1 MARPLFRKV
10 LIANRGEIACRVIR
24 TCRRMGIATA
34 AIYSDADAR
43 AQHVQ
48 AADEA
53 IRIGEPPPRESYLSI
68 ERVVGAA
75 IAAGADAVHPGYG
88 FLSENADF
96 AQACEAAGLTFIG
109 PRPETIR
116 QMALKDAGKRIARD
130 AGVPVLGEGEPAES
144 DAALLA
150 AAEAVGFPVLI
161 KAIAGGGGRGMR
173 RADAADLFMAALA
186 GARREALAAF
196 GDDRVLVEKF
206 LTRPRHIEVQVFGDG
221 AGEVVHLF
229 ERDCSIQRRHQKV
242 FEECPAPGLSPEMR
256 EAVTQAAVAVAR
268 RIAYRGAGT
277 VEFIADVSEGLR
289 ADRFWF
295 MEMNTRLQVEHPVTE
310 AVLGVDLVEWQ
321 LRIAAGQPLPRR
333 QSELALNG
341 HALEAR
347 ICAENPRKKY
357 FPSPGRLSR
366 VTFPSS
372 GARVDTGVTAGDE
385 VTPFYD
391 SLLAKLI
398 VSAPT
403 RLEATEAMA
412 RALEAC
418 RIQGVATNLD
428 LLHAV
433 AIHPAF
439 RAGDVDTSFL
449 ERFGEPLVAHA
460 RPAHDDALAST
471 PSNPN

>member
-173 RADAADLFMAALA
+173 RADA
-186 GARREALAAF
+186 
-196 GDDRVLVEKF
+196 
-206 LTRPRHIEVQVFGDG
+206 
-221 AGEVVHLF
+221 
-229 ERDCSIQRRHQKV
+229 
-242 FEECPAPGLSPEMR
+242 
-256 EAVTQAAVAVAR
+256 
-268 RIAYRGAGT
+268 
-277 VEFIADVSEGLR
+277 
-289 ADRFWF
+289 
-295 MEMNTRLQVEHPVTE
+295 
-310 AVLGVDLVEWQ
+310 
-321 LRIAAGQPLPRR
+321 
-333 QSELALNG
+333 
-341 HALEAR
+341 
-347 ICAENPRKKY
+347 
-357 FPSPGRLSR
+357 
-366 VTFPSS
+366 
-372 GARVDTGVTAGDE
+372 
-385 VTPFYD
+385 
-391 SLLAKLI
+391 
-398 VSAPT
+398 
-403 RLEATEAMA
+403 
-412 RALEAC
+412 
-418 RIQGVATNLD
+418 
-428 LLHAV
+428 
-433 AIHPAF
+433 
-439 RAGDVDTSFL
+439 
-449 ERFGEPLVAHA
+449 
-460 RPAHDDALAST
+460 
-471 PSNPN
+471 